1 MAWLKRAK
9 MAVTLLICPILFTGC
24 AIGDKANSSEQID
37 PPPEHTQQETTDQ
50 VKTSSTSPIS
60 AELKEQYL
68 NGTKMYFLTDTGYI
82 VPYTIPVEKKQIKP
96 KDALSYLVQA
106 GPAKGYLPKGFS
118 PVLPA
123 GTTIKGLQIK
133 DGTATVN
140 FSKEFLDYDKKLE
153 KHVLDAVTW
162 TLTEFPEIKV
172 VNIEVEGKRLDKMP
186 QEQTPAQHLTR
197 ENGINLE
204 VAEGVNLSQSMPVTL
219 YFLGQNEENM
229 VYFVPVTR
237 MINRQENR
245 AEATLKELIKG
256 PKQNSGLLSAIDVN
270 TEVRRVEQ
278 KGNLITADFGEQLLQ
293 YGSQQAASKDALQ
306 SIVLS
311 LTENNMAS
319 QVKITVKGENS
330 VGAFGEKGQNL
341 DAPLSRPQMINPS
354 EL

>member
-1 MAWLKRAK
+1 MAWRNRAK
-9 MAVTLLICPILFTGC
+9 IAVTLLICPILFTGC
-24 AIGDKANSSEQID
+24 TIGDQANSSEQID
-37 PPPEHTQQETTDQ
+37 PPPEHMQQETAEQ
-50 VKTSSTSPIS
+50 VKTSSTSPIR

-68 NGTKMYFLTDTGYI
+68 NGTKMYFLTDNGYI
-82 VPYTIPVEKKQIKP
+82 VPYTIPVAKKQIKP
-96 KDALSYLVQA
+96 QDALSYLIQA
-106 GPAKGYLPKGFS
+106 GPAKDHLPKGFS
-118 PVLPA
+118 PILPT
-123 GTTIKGLQIK
+123 GTKIKGLEIK
-133 DGTATVN
+133 NGTAIVN

-162 TLTEFPEIKV
+162 TLTEFPEIKAV
-172 VNIEVEGKRLDKMP
+172 SIEVEGKRLDKMP
-186 QEQTPAQHLTR
+186 HEHTPASLLTR

-219 YFLGQNEENM
+219 YFLGQTEENM

-237 MINRQENR
+237 VINRQENR

-270 TEVRRVEQ
+270 TEVRRVEE
-278 KGNLITADFGEQLLQ
+278 KGDLITADFGEQLLQ
-293 YGSQQAASKDALQ
+293 YGSQQSASKDALQ

-311 LTENNMAS
+311 LTEHNTAS
-319 QVKITVKGENS
+319 RVKITVKGENS
-330 VGAFGEKGQNL
+330 VGAFGEKGENI